1 MGVIIALVCLLIT
14 NAIMTNNGGNSNETK
29 RKFEYIYS
37 AYSGR
42 IYNFVLR
49 ISHGNKYLAEE
60 ITQIVFLKLWEKRN
74 VLNDEAAMLSYMFS
88 IAKNTFLNCC
98 EHEVIEHVYYNYIMR
113 YSSDSDY
120 STMNQ
125 LNQNFLNDFLVKL
138 SDNLPPQRKK
148 VFRMSKL
155 EGKTNKAIAEE
166 LNISSN
172 TVERHMSL
180 ALEEIK
186 EQMRKHY
193 NVWAP
198 AFILLTSNF

>member
-1 MGVIIALVCLLIT
+1 MA
-14 NAIMTNNGGNSNETK
+14 NNSGDSNEAK

-37 AYSGR
+37 SYSGR

-74 VLNDEAAMLSYMFS
+74 VLNDEAAMLSYMYS

-113 YSSDSDY
+113 YSTDSDN
-120 STMNQ
+120 STMDS
-125 LNQNFLNDFLVKL
+125 LNKNFLNDFLVKL
-138 SDNLPPQRKK
+138 SDNLPPQRRK
-148 VFRMSKL
+148 VFLMSKL
-155 EGKTNKAIAEE
+155 EGKSNKTIAEE

-172 TVERHMSL
+172 TVERHMSM

-186 EQMRKHY
+186 AQMRKHY

-198 AFILLTSNF
+198 IFILITLNF

>member
-1 MGVIIALVCLLIT
+1 MA
-14 NAIMTNNGGNSNETK
+14 NNGVNISDA
-29 RKFEYIYS
+29 RQKFEYIYS

-60 ITQIVFLKLWEKRN
+60 ITQIVFLKLWEKRD
-74 VLNDEAAMLSYMFS
+74 VLNDEAAMLSYMYS

-113 YSSDSDY
+113 YSTDSDD
-120 STMNQ
+120 TTVNQ
-125 LNQNFLNDFLVKL
+125 LNQNFLSDFLVKL
-138 SDNLPPQRKK
+138 SDNLPPQRRK
-148 VFRMSKL
+148 VFLMSKL
-155 EGKTNKAIAEE
+155 EGKSNKAIAEE

-180 ALEEIK
+180 ALHEIK

-193 NVWAP
+193 NVVSP
-198 AFILLTSNF
+198 MVILFNLFTW